1 MPAKLASTTNQDF
14 IPVIQIKGVTKRYQ
28 TLVAIDDV
36 SLDIIPGEVLGIL
49 GPNGAGKTTL
59 FRLITGSLN
68 PDSGYIRSLV
78 KSWPAVGYKPERLLF
93 PSEMRVHHYLAMMA
107 SLSNMK
113 KRQADVAVQQG
124 LANVDLLDAADKKIR
139 ECSKGMRQRLA
150 LAQALI
156 GNPSLLLLDEP
167 SDGLDPEGQADI
179 CRIIKQLHSNGKTIV
194 LASHQL
200 TEVTQIC
207 TQLVILNRGS
217 VHYESSMQEA
227 LAERP
232 HTSIQ
237 VDRDLYTLAPLL
249 ENLHQDIEINP
260 GRREIVLNHDAIALR
275 PHVLSILLSAGYDV
289 THIQQSRVTLA
300 EIYAEAV
307 N

>member
-1 MPAKLASTTNQDF
+1 M
-14 IPVIQIKGVTKRYQ
+14 IEIKGVTKRYQ
-28 TLVAIDDV
+28 TLVAIDAV

-68 PDSGYIRSLV
+68 PDSGQIKSINE
-78 KSWPAVGYKPERLLF
+78 SWPAIGYKPERLLF
-93 PSEMRVHHYLAMMA
+93 PSDMRVRQYLAMMA

-113 KRQADVAVQQG
+113 KSQADVAVQQG
-124 LANVDLLDAADKKIR
+124 LANVDLLDAAEKKIS

-167 SDGLDPEGQADI
+167 SNGLDPEGQADI

-200 TEVTQIC
+200 TEVTQMC

-217 VHYESSMQEA
+217 IHYESSMQEA

-237 VDRDLYTLAPLL
+237 VNKDLYSLTQLL
-249 ENLHQDIEINP
+249 QNMHPDIEINS
-260 GRREIVLNHDAIALR
+260 GRREIVLNHEAIALR
-275 PHVLSILLSAGYDV
+275 PHVLSILISAGYDV

>member
-1 MPAKLASTTNQDF
+1 
-14 IPVIQIKGVTKRYQ
+14 VIEIKGVTKKYQ
-28 TLVAIDDV
+28 TLVAIDAV

-68 PDSGYIRSLV
+68 PDSGHIRSLDQ
-78 KSWPAVGYKPERLLF
+78 SWPAVGYKPERLLF
-93 PSEMRVHHYLAMMA
+93 PSEMRVRQYLAMMA

-113 KRQADVAVQQG
+113 KSQAEVAVQQG
-124 LANVDLLDAADKKIR
+124 LANVDLLDAAEKKIS

-156 GNPSLLLLDEP
+156 GDPSLLLLDEP
-167 SDGLDPEGQADI
+167 SNGLDPEGQADI
-179 CRIIKQLHSNGKTIV
+179 CRLIKQLHSDGKTIV

-227 LAERP
+227 LAKRP
-232 HTSIQ
+232 HTTIQ
-237 VDRDLYTLAPLL
+237 VDKDLYSLASLL
-249 ENLHQDIEINP
+249 ENLHPDIEINP
-260 GRREIVLNHDAIALR
+260 GRREIVLNHEAITLR

-289 THIQQSRVTLA
+289 THIEQSRVTLA

>member
-1 MPAKLASTTNQDF
+1 L
-14 IPVIQIKGVTKRYQ
+14 IEIKDVTKRYQ
-28 TLVAIDDV
+28 SLVAIDSV
-36 SLDIIPGEVLGIL
+36 SLNIRPGEVLGIL

-68 PDSGYIRSLV
+68 PDSGHI
-78 KSWPAVGYKPERLLF
+78 KSINGNWPAVGYKPERLLF
-93 PSEMRVHHYLAMMA
+93 PSDMRVRQYLAMVA
-107 SLSNMK
+107 SLSNLSK
-113 KRQADVAVQQG
+113 EQASVAVRQG
-124 LANVDLLDAADKKIR
+124 LANVELLDAADKKIK

-167 SDGLDPEGQADI
+167 SNGLDPEGQAGI
-179 CRIIKQLHSNGKTIV
+179 CRIIKQLHSDGKTIV

-200 TEVTQIC
+200 SEVTQIC
-207 TQLVILNRGS
+207 TQLVILNQGS
-217 VHYESSMQEA
+217 VHYESSMQDA

-232 HTSIQ
+232 HTLIQ
-237 VDRDLYTLAPLL
+237 VDRDLYTLATLL
-249 ENLHQDIEINP
+249 ENLHHDIEVYP
-260 GRREIVLNHDAIALR
+260 DRREIILNHAAIALR
-275 PHVLSILLSAGYDV
+275 PQVLSILLSAGYDV
-289 THIQQSRVTLA
+289 THVQQSRVTLA

>member
-1 MPAKLASTTNQDF
+1 M
-14 IPVIQIKGVTKRYQ
+14 IEIKDVTKRYQ
-28 TLVAIDDV
+28 TLVAIDAV
-36 SLDIIPGEVLGIL
+36 SLDILPGEVLGIL

-68 PDSGYIRSLV
+68 PDSGHIRSLGQ
-78 KSWPAVGYKPERLLF
+78 SWPALGYKPERLLF
-93 PSEMRVHHYLAMMA
+93 PSDMRVRQYLAMMA

-113 KRQADVAVQQG
+113 KSQADVAVQKG
-124 LANVDLLDAADKKIR
+124 LANVDLLDAAEKKIS

-156 GNPSLLLLDEP
+156 GDPPLLLLDEP
-167 SDGLDPEGQADI
+167 SNGLDPEGQADI
-179 CRIIKQLHSNGKTIV
+179 CRIIKQLQSDGKTIV

-217 VHYESSMQEA
+217 IHYESSMQDA
-227 LAERP
+227 LAEQP

-237 VDRDLYTLAPLL
+237 VDKDLYSLAPLL
-249 ENLHQDIEINP
+249 QNLHPEIEINP
-260 GRREIVLNHDAIALR
+260 GRREIVLNHEAIALR

>member
-1 MPAKLASTTNQDF
+1 M
-14 IPVIQIKGVTKRYQ
+14 IEIKGVTKRYQ
-28 TLVAIDDV
+28 ALVAIDAV
-36 SLDIIPGEVLGIL
+36 TLDITPGEVLGIL

-68 PDSGYIRSLV
+68 PDSGHIRSLGQ
-78 KSWPAVGYKPERLLF
+78 SWPSVGYKPERLLF
-93 PSEMRVHHYLAMMA
+93 PSDMRVRRYLTMMA

-113 KRQADVAVQQG
+113 KSQADVAVQQG
-124 LANVDLLDAADKKIR
+124 LANVDLLDAAEKKIR

-156 GNPSLLLLDEP
+156 GDPSLLLLDEP
-167 SDGLDPEGQADI
+167 SNGLDPEGQADI
-179 CRIIKQLHSNGKTIV
+179 CRIIKQLHSDGKTIV

-217 VHYESSMQEA
+217 VHYESSMREA

-237 VDRDLYTLAPLL
+237 VNRDLYSLTPLL

-260 GRREIVLNHDAIALR
+260 GRREIILNHEAIALR
-275 PHVLSILLSAGYDV
+275 PHILGILLSAGYDV

>member
-1 MPAKLASTTNQDF
+1 M
-14 IPVIQIKGVTKRYQ
+14 IEIKGVTKRYQ
-28 TLVAIDDV
+28 ALVAIDAV
-36 SLDIIPGEVLGIL
+36 TLDITPGEVLGIL

-68 PDSGYIRSLV
+68 PDSGHIRSLGQ
-78 KSWPAVGYKPERLLF
+78 SWPSVGYKPERLLF
-93 PSEMRVHHYLAMMA
+93 PSDMRVRQYLTMMA

-113 KRQADVAVQQG
+113 KSQADVAVQQG
-124 LANVDLLDAADKKIR
+124 LANVDLLDAAEKKIR

-156 GNPSLLLLDEP
+156 GDPSLLLLDEP
-167 SDGLDPEGQADI
+167 SNGLDPEGQADI
-179 CRIIKQLHSNGKTIV
+179 CRIIKQLHSDGKTIV

-217 VHYESSMQEA
+217 VHYESSMREA

-237 VDRDLYTLAPLL
+237 VNRDLYSLTPLL

-260 GRREIVLNHDAIALR
+260 GRREIILNHEAIALR
-275 PHVLSILLSAGYDV
+275 PHILGILLSAGYDV

>member
-1 MPAKLASTTNQDF
+1 
-14 IPVIQIKGVTKRYQ
+14 VIEIKEVTKSYQ
-28 TLVAIDDV
+28 SLKAIHNV
-36 SLDIIPGEVLGIL
+36 SLSVPPGEVVGIL

-68 PDSGYIRSLV
+68 PDAGHIRSV
-78 KSWPAVGYKPERLLF
+78 NQGWPSVGYKPERLLF
-93 PSEMRVHHYLAMMA
+93 PSEMRVRRYLTMVAA
-107 SLSNMK
+107 LSNLK
-113 KRQADVAVQQG
+113 KNRAIEAVEQG
-124 LANVDLLDAADKKIR
+124 LAEVDLLEAADKRIR
-139 ECSKGMRQRLA
+139 ECSKGMRQRLS

-167 SDGLDPEGQADI
+167 SNGLDPEGQADI
-179 CRIIKQLHSNGKTIV
+179 CRLIKHLHGQGKTII

-200 TEVTQIC
+200 AEVTQVC
-207 TQLVILNRGS
+207 TQLVILNKGS
-217 VHYESSMQEA
+217 IHYQSSMRDA

-237 VDRDLYTLAPLL
+237 VNRELDSLIPLL
-249 ENLHQDIEINP
+249 ESLHSDIEISQD
-260 GRREIVLNHDAIALR
+260 RTEIILSHDAISLR
-275 PHVLSILLSAGYDV
+275 PQVLAILLRAGFDI
-289 THIQQSRVTLA
+289 THIEQSHVTLA